1 MDVDGHGP
9 AGHGA
14 ACGCAHPQSTQHLS
28 SFPLDHCTGR
38 KKALLIGIK
47 NSKTGNYRELA
58 AAHSDVDKMRGLLL
72 DIYNYTPAEITL
84 LLDDGMPGHVQPT
97 RVNIL
102 AAIADLVRDV
112 KEGDQLFFHYSGHS
126 TQVENPHSNSEEDGM
141 DECLVP
147 LDGEDQ
153 MIVDNELHKTLV
165 KPLPLGSHLVAVL
178 DTCHSGSLL
187 DLKHYRCNRVP
198 VPWLWRGKRNSEPI
212 RNAVVRRG
220 ARLLTLSETTGPTQ
234 QAPNAPNPRR
244 RSVISVLCDPAAPAA
259 PSPNS
264 RSSTGNSPKS
274 LTGSAG
280 PLARLRTASV
290 LARRKLS
297 VVLPDHDSD
306 QAKDTDTEKGKDKE
320 NLMQRAATKL
330 HWILSDDKHCD
341 SPVSRFPCSGWCR
354 NVDRRMTEGDEDADD
369 VRADVI
375 SLASCKDSQ
384 LAWEEGGISMTS
396 SLVDL
401 LRENPH
407 QSLKEV
413 LIRVSHA
420 TYSLAL
426 TRHGRAQE
434 YKRKQKAYI
443 AWLMTRIARFENR
456 PTSTVSLSLKR
467 PPPPPPPPALA
478 PQPKPTTRAAPK
490 GLARRM
496 CTLRSLKKTLQD
508 ARKSKGGDMNNFQNP
523 ELASPRPLD
532 MNRPWRM

>member
-1 MDVDGHGP
+1 MDVDGHGRG
-9 AGHGA
+9 GHGA
-14 ACGCAHPQSTQHLS
+14 ACGCAHPQSSQHMSSS

-47 NSKTGNYRELA
+47 NSRTGNYRELA
-58 AAHSDVDKMRGLLL
+58 AAHSDVGKMRGLLL
-72 DIYNYTPAEITL
+72 EVYNYTPVEITV
-84 LLDDGMPGHVQPT
+84 LLDDGIPGHIQPT

-126 TQVENPHSNSEEDGM
+126 TQVDNPRSNSEEDGK

-153 MIVDNELHKTLV
+153 MIVDNELHRALV
-165 KPLPLGSHLVAVL
+165 KPLPPGSHLVAVL

-220 ARLLTLSETTGPTQ
+220 ARLLTLSEATGPTQ
-234 QAPNAPNPRR
+234 QTQSAPNPRR
-244 RSVISVLCDPAAPAA
+244 RSVISVMCDPPAA
-259 PSPNS
+259 PSPTS
-264 RSSTGNSPKS
+264 RSPTGNSDKS
-274 LTGSAG
+274 PTG

-290 LARRKLS
+290 LARRRLS
-297 VVLPDHDSD
+297 VVLSSPTADLDRD
-306 QAKDTDTEKGKDKE
+306 TAKDTEKGKDKE
-320 NLMQRAATKL
+320 NILQRAATKL
-330 HWILSDDKHCD
+330 RWILPDDMHCD

-354 NVDRRMTEGDEDADD
+354 NVDRRITDEDPDE

-401 LRENPH
+401 LREDPH

-434 YKRKQKAYI
+434 FKRKQKDYI
-443 AWLMTRIARFENR
+443 AWLKTRIARFENR
-456 PTSTVSLSLKR
+456 PTSTVSLALRR
-467 PPPPPPPPALA
+467 PPPPQPALA
-478 PQPKPTTRAAPK
+478 PQPNFTTRAAPK

-508 ARKSKGGDMNNFQNP
+508 AHKVKSGDMVNYQNP

-532 MNRPWRM
+532 MNRPWKM